1 MSKAIEKLEAAQKR
15 ALAIRPKVGGF
26 PYLAETLRRA
36 GVTRNFWSLP
46 ACQSIFLTN
55 DGPVVAQGTPLLTGM
70 TDVPSFDREA
80 LISAL
85 RTGPGRRKHLSRIPG
100 RFVAGRRGAVRRRF
114 CSANGCILRLQ
125 WRGVR
130 RSLSQRRGGFI
141 AELLPRRPIMRE
153 SEEAV
158 QRFKLARNARRLD
171 LLCCR

>member
-85 RTGPGRRKHLSRIPG
+85 RTDQ
-100 RFVAGRRGAVRRRF
+100 AG
-114 CSANGCILRLQ
+114 
-125 WRGVR
+125 
-130 RSLSQRRGGFI
+130 
-141 AELLPRRPIMRE
+141 E
-153 SEEAV
+153 STFPE
-158 QRFKLARNARRLD
+158 FLARSWRAGVVRYDVDFAARTVAYYGCNGEEYVEAYPSVEVD
-171 LLCCR
+171 S